1 MTKEYELFEDIL
13 YLKQNFCE
21 DWKDLKRYFNC
32 YIDTD
37 DESLLDL
44 ELIDVVIKYIDLN
57 DKDLKRD
64 LPQLE
69 KDIEN
74 GEIKYSIRSI
84 LKNIPWI
91 NNIYILMPNNKIKY
105 FKAPEE
111 INEKIKY
118 IKDKDLLGFDSSS
131 SIVFEFNFWRLKKFG
146 VTTNFLYFND
156 DCFIGNH
163 LKKSDFFYQLRD
175 ENGTIVPYL
184 TGLNILYLNKTE
196 IEEETKKSLQ
206 IISNREKLIQD
217 MIEYNFQ
224 SNLTILFI
232 YQLFGDSAKIK
243 ISNHNA
249 NPDNLINNEEIY
261 NVVKKY
267 YHHPDSCINTIK
279 REKFSLTYYIMHINY
294 MLNKYNRRFKEM
306 NSHFFDILDTPQ
318 LYDLFVINKS
328 GDKEYKNENFGKSL
342 IYLNFMFPKPTKYEK
357 NNRIDGIYFIET
369 ALNEDIIINFKYN
382 ETKNKN
388 YLRLNKRTKNNSELF
403 KIEYQNDGTY
413 TIKSLS
419 SNYFIGV
426 TDDINLFYYEK
437 SISIGF
443 YSNIDGKKQK
453 WYFLTNKEP
462 FYYITSAYELCA
474 LDVPWGKARDNSK
487 IRCYSPNGTKSQMF
501 VLKLYK

>member
-249 NPDNLINNEEIY
+249 NPDNLIDNKEIY
-261 NVVKKY
+261 NIVKKY
-267 YHHPDSCINTIK
+267 YHHPDSCLNTTK
-279 REKFSLTYYIMHINY
+279 RELFSLTYCIMLINY
-294 MLNKYNRRFKEM
+294 KLNKYNRRFKEM
-306 NSHFFDILDTPQ
+306 NAKFYDI
-318 LYDLFVINKS
+318 S
-328 GDKEYKNENFGKSL
+328 
-342 IYLNFMFPKPTKYEK
+342 
-357 NNRIDGIYFIET
+357 R
-369 ALNEDIIINFKYN
+369 
-382 ETKNKN
+382 
-388 YLRLNKRTKNNSELF
+388 RR
-403 KIEYQNDGTY
+403 KI
-413 TIKSLS
+413 
-419 SNYFIGV
+419 
-426 TDDINLFYYEK
+426 
-437 SISIGF
+437 
-443 YSNIDGKKQK
+443 
-453 WYFLTNKEP
+453 
-462 FYYITSAYELCA
+462 
-474 LDVPWGKARDNSK
+474 
-487 IRCYSPNGTKSQMF
+487 
-501 VLKLYK
+501 